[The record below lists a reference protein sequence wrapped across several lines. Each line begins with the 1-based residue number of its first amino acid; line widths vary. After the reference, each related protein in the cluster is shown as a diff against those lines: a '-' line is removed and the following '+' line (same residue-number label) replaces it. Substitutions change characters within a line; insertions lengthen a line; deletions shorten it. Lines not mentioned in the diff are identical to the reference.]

1 MSALLKFASI
11 GSAFSLFGA
20 SALYSMRNSSSD
32 FSRNALALEHTG
44 EAQTRGI
51 PKPKVP
57 SNFLAI
63 SIGGYEI
70 KTAA

>member
-51 PKPKVP
+51 PKPKV
-57 SNFLAI
+57 
-63 SIGGYEI
+63 
-70 KTAA
+70 